1 MSQDQD
7 DFSIRNRVLLG
18 FGGDV
23 LDTLRHSMSIRP
35 LSPGQRLYSEGEP
48 FTHAIFPHS
57 GVISLQKTEP
67 SGVLAEKA
75 SIGNEGFVGAAL
87 LFGGGAAISTS
98 VVAVAGYASWLK
110 LDALNEAAE
119 REPAVM
125 VAVNRYARALIFQLM
140 ESTACVNIHSAEQRL
155 ARWLLTTDDRCNHRT
170 IPVTQATIADVMSLR
185 RATVNTILK
194 GFSEGNLVQTGS
206 GSIQILDRRGLLSRS
221 CGCYARISA
230 VFQATDPRG

>member
-7 DFSIRNRVLLG
+7 DFRIRNRILLA
-18 FGGDV
+18 FGEDV
-23 LDTLRHSMSIRP
+23 LDTLRHSKSTRP
-35 LSPGQRLYSEGEP
+35 LTPGQRLYSEGEP

-57 GVISLQKTEP
+57 GAVSLLKTEAT
-67 SGVLAEKA
+67 GVSAEKT

-87 LFGGGAAISTS
+87 LFGGGTALSTS

-110 LDALNEAAE
+110 IDALNEVME

-125 VAVNRYARALIFQLM
+125 TAVNRYARALIFQLM
-140 ESTACVNIHSAEQRL
+140 ESTACVNIHNAEQRL

-170 IPVTQATIADVMSLR
+170 IPVTQATIAEVMSLR

-194 GFSEGNLVQTGS
+194 GFSEGSLVQTGS
-206 GSIQILDRRGLLSRS
+206 GSIQILDRRGLLARS
-221 CGCYARISA
+221 CGCYARIVE
-230 VFQATDPRG
+230 VFRATVPHG